1 MKKRKLSSYT
11 IQFFIIKQLLYEE
24 EKYHNIVFL
33 GRDKKGKIQYAGVH
47 GTLELNGKKAFR
59 GDVEGNNK
67 SYGVNLRNEKS
78 TKLVVLEAVIDLM
91 SYFEIQNKMKESCEE
106 NLLALGMLA
115 DLPLET
121 FLKENPQIKEIIF
134 ALDHDEKG
142 QEATEKLIK
151 KYQQRGFEVCKYQY
165 PEQYKDIND
174 YLKLGFQ
181 GRKIPLTRGRL

>member
-1 MKKRKLSSYT
+1 MNKETKRKKEEMDYT
-11 IQFFIIKQLLYEE
+11 IE
-24 EKYHNIVFL
+24 EKAMFM
-33 GRDKKGKIQYAGVH
+33 R
-47 GTLELNGKKAFR
+47 
-59 GDVEGNNK
+59 
-67 SYGVNLRNEKS
+67 
-78 TKLVVLEAVIDLM
+78 EA
-91 SYFEIQNKMKESCEE
+91 
-106 NLLALGMLA
+106 
-115 DLPLET
+115 
-121 FLKENPQIKEIIF
+121 LKEAEI